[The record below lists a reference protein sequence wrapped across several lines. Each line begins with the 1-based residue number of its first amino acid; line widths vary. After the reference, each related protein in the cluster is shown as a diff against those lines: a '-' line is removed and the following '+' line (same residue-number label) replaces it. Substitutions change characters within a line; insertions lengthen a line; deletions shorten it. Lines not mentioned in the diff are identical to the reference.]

1 MMMNDDNN
9 MYVESQELKDY
20 INFESDKVIEFYR
33 STIPDSLSFIKSE
46 CIENIENLRKKYL
59 NLVERLEMG
68 A

>member
-1 MMMNDDNN
+1 